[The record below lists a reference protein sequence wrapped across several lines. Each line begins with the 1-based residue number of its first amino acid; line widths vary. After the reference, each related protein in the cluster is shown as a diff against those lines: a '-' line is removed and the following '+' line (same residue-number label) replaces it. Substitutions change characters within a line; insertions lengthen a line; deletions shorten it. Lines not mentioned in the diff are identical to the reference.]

1 MRSTF
6 GQRVLALAGATLLA
20 AVIALAVAEQN
31 QPSARASGPQPAVGQ
46 GVGWYTALAG
56 VSRQAPPKGRRSS
69 CGWLI
74 QPGTLG
80 VVQPVLPCGA
90 KIFVEHDG
98 KRVYTEVV
106 DHGPVPAQESFDV
119 TPALAARLGLAGV
132 REVQWAFAR

>member
-1 MRSTF
+1 L

-20 AVIALAVAEQN
+20 AVIALAVAERN

-46 GVGWYTALAG
+46 GVGWYTAVVG

-69 CGWLI
+69 CAWLI
-74 QPGTLG
+74 LPDTLG

-98 KRVYTEVV
+98 KRVYTEVI
-106 DHGPVPAQESFDV
+106 DHGPVPPQENFDV
-119 TPALAARLGLAGV
+119 TPALADRLGIAGV
-132 REVQWAFAR
+132 RDAQWAFAR

>member
-46 GVGWYTALAG
+46 GVGWYTALVG

-119 TPALAARLGLAGV
+119 TSALATRLGLAGV